1 MIKRVFSAHFIEK
14 VQKGL
19 HEFLFKLLILRYLM
33 DSEGKMWKCSDKQ
46 LYIIEIL
53 QPADA
58 PPRNAARKVRI
69 FTKCAMTFVRHYYVF
84 AYIMFSICCPHRLKL
99 PTAHS

>member
-1 MIKRVFSAHFIEK
+1 MIEK

-46 LYIIEIL
+46 LYLIEIL
-53 QPADA
+53 EPTVKST
-58 PPRNAARKVRI
+58 RNASRQVRVFTSLALTLLISHLI
-69 FTKCAMTFVRHYYVF
+69 FNHLPYVV
-84 AYIMFSICCPHRLKL
+84 FSSLFS
-99 PTAHS
+99 A